1 MAFLPNSVYVYFEI
15 IEIICP
21 VNNMNAQGKRRL
33 QAALFCSNEI
43 HPCSSRHVWFILQLI
58 KLPLVKRII

>member
-21 VNNMNAQGKRRL
+21 VNNMHAQGKL
-33 QAALFCSNEI
+33 LSPA
-43 HPCSSRHVWFILQLI
+43 VVKYTTILQLI
-58 KLPLVKRII
+58 LLPLFKRII